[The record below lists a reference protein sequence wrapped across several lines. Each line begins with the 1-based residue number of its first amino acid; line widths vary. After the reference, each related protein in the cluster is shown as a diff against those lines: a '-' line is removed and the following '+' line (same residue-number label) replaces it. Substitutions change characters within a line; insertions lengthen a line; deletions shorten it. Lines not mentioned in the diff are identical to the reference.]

1 MLVTIVDPYREE
13 EKIYVQALQSDTVL
27 FNRPRRIQKI
37 TKSKESD
44 ASNFIITLYTDT
56 FQISTDKYDFYID
69 KDGFEKEKKI
79 LYIDNNILKLNL
91 YNRTFIKGTFKM
103 KTDSDILNE
112 IIPFSLIE
120 NTVAPFDEG
129 RLDNLE
135 QVNNDEAVHDC
146 SKYEKKVLECESQL
160 KRRNIEYENIEKK
173 IIEDKT
179 NYDDVLKRKDKDCES
194 KVNDS
199 KNELNYCT
207 EARQRIDEYEL
218 ENDELKKQ
226 IESKNKN
233 CNNSQSTQTNT
244 IITICVLLLLGL
256 CIYLYFFKR

>member
-1 MLVTIVDPYREE
+1 MLVTIVDPYGQKEE
-13 EKIYVQALQSDTVL
+13 IYVEPVQSDTVL

-37 TKSKESD
+37 TKSKESYS
-44 ASNFIITLYTDT
+44 SNFIITLYTDT

-69 KDGFEKEKKI
+69 KDGFKKEKEI
-79 LYIDNNILKLNL
+79 LYIDNNILTLNL

-103 KTDSDILNE
+103 KTESDILNE
-112 IIPFSLIE
+112 IIPLSPSE
-120 NTVAPFDEG
+120 HTVAPFNEG
-129 RLDNLE
+129 RFDNLK
-135 QVNNDEAVHDC
+135 QVNNEEPVYDC

-160 KRRNIEYENIEKK
+160 KRRNIEYENIKK
-173 IIEDKT
+173 KLIENKT
-179 NYDDVLKRKDKDCES
+179 YYDDVLKQKDKECES
-194 KVNDS
+194 KVTICN
-199 KNELNYCT
+199 NELNYCT

-233 CNNSQSTQTNT
+233 CNNLQSTQTNT